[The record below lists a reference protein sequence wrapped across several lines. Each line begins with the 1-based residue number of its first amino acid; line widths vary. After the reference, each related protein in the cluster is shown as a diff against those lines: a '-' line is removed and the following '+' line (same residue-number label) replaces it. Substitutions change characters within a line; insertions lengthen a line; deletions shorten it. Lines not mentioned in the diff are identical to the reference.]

1 MCKPKN
7 DLSKRYSSLIEN
19 QNKFQKNFEKNIW
32 FISKGD
38 ELFHFDFC
46 LYSFI
51 DFTREI
57 DKWDEKKGNG
67 VENWEPH

>member
-1 MCKPKN
+1 MQNRKD
-7 DLSKRYSSLIEN
+7 DLSRRYSSLIAN
-19 QNKFQKNFEKNIW
+19 QNKCQNNLFKKIW

-38 ELFHFDFC
+38 ELFDFC

>member
-1 MCKPKN
+1 M
-7 DLSKRYSSLIEN
+7 L
-19 QNKFQKNFEKNIW
+19 

-38 ELFHFDFC
+38 ELLDFYFC

-51 DFTREI
+51 DFTEEI